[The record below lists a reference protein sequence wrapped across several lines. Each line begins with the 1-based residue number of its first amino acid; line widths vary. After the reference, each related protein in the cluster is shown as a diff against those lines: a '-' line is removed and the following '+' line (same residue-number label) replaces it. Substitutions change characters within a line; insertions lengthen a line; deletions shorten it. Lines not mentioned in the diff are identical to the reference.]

1 MNLDPRPPAVTH
13 LLAPARFGGLESV
26 VSTLAAGQ
34 VEAGHRVQVAVVL
47 HEEEPDHPFLAR
59 LAGAGLATE
68 TLVVP
73 VRGYLAE
80 RRAVR
85 ATLRAFGS
93 RVLHTHGY
101 RPDVVDGPVAR
112 GLGLG
117 SVTTVHGFTTGRARN
132 RLYEH
137 LQRRAYRRFDAVT
150 VVSETLREDLVA
162 RGVPPER
169 IHVVRNAWR
178 AGPGARGRAE
188 AREALGL
195 AGETGARLGWIGRMT
210 PEKGPD
216 VMVRALA
223 RCGTEGLRLS
233 MVGEGRMRSD
243 LVQLAEELGVGE
255 RITWHGAVTEAGDL
269 VAAFDLVVLS
279 SWTEGTPMVLLEA
292 MAAGVPVVANAVG
305 GIPDVVGEGEA
316 WLVPAGDPG
325 ALASAIDAALADSA
339 GRARRAAAAARRV
352 DEEFAIGAWVER
364 YSRIYHSV
372 LNPR

>member
-13 LLAPARFGGLESV
+13 LLAPAHFGGLESV

-292 MAAGVPVVANAVG
+292 MAAGVPVVATAVG
-305 GIPDVVGEGEA
+305 GIP
-316 WLVPAGDPG
+316 
-325 ALASAIDAALADSA
+325 
-339 GRARRAAAAARRV
+339 
-352 DEEFAIGAWVER
+352 
-364 YSRIYHSV
+364 
-372 LNPR
+372 